1 MKTEKNILIAF
12 VLNLTFSVLELI
24 GGFFTN
30 SIAIMS
36 DALHDFGDALSI
48 GIAFFLERK
57 SRRKPD
63 AKCTYG
69 YARYSILGALMT
81 TVILIVGSTVVIL
94 AAIRRLSHP
103 VAVDYQGMM
112 ILAIFGVIVN
122 FGAAYVTREGDSL
135 NQKSV
140 NLHMLEDVLG
150 WVVILVGSILMNFTD
165 ITIIDPLMSIGVSI
179 YILIGAVKNLLSVMD
194 VFLEKTPAGL
204 SVAEIKEHLSNLAGV
219 TDVHHLHLWTLD
231 GETNYATVHV
241 RVKTMKEQDQLKQA
255 VRQELKRWKVVHATI
270 EIEDK
275 NEECSERECSGLSD
289 CLSSEIGHHH
299 HHHH

>member
-1 MKTEKNILIAF
+1 MKIEKNILVAF

-57 SRRKPD
+57 SQKKPD
-63 AKCTYG
+63 TRYTYG
-69 YARYSILGALMT
+69 YARYSILGALIT
-81 TVILIVGSTVVIL
+81 TVILITGSILVIL
-94 AAIRRLSHP
+94 AALQRLSKP
-103 VAVDYQGMM
+103 VAVNYQGM
-112 ILAIFGVIVN
+112 IVLAIFGVIVN
-122 FGAAYVTREGDSL
+122 FGAAYATSKGDSL

-150 WVVILVGSILMNFTD
+150 WVVVLAGSILMHFTD
-165 ITIIDPLMSIGVSI
+165 ITMIDPLMSIGVSI

-204 SVAEIKEHLSNLAGV
+204 SVAEINEHLSSLADV
-219 TDVHHLHLWTLD
+219 VNVHHLHLWTLN
-231 GETNYATVHV
+231 GESNYATVHV
-241 RVKTMKEQDQLKQA
+241 KVKTIKKQDQLKQII
-255 VRQELKRWKVVHATI
+255 RQELRQWKIVHATI
-270 EIEDK
+270 EIEGEND
-275 NEECSERECSGLSD
+275 ECSEQECSVVL
-289 CLSSEIGHHH
+289 SEIEHHH
-299 HHHH
+299 HH